1 MSETKIRVEEYLKNA
16 EKYEKLLDYDKAITM
31 RKYALLE
38 MNHHPLFSKEL
49 LLELRLKNATDYE
62 KLLAYEKAIEA
73 YYEAYTEGHYQFHLS
88 AKDEEQLFNQVDR
101 IMRLINSDNVKSLKL
116 LDDDDEH
123 TLQIWYNLG
132 MDDSAIDIAKLL
144 VEKRQFEKAIKIY
157 KLFDEDNVDKIRKLI
172 ADDKVKHLDYE
183 KAIEIYESLGDKKSA
198 KRVRKLKTEQS
209 AVKVDQTVVHGDQ
222 ITKTKI
228 KDSVL
233 NRSNVGGGSSKM
245 QELKDLTD
253 MKEKGLLDDDEF
265 NQMKKEI
272 LKK

>member
-272 LKK
+272 LGK